1 MATID
6 FGRVNLL
13 ELDPRAGKFE
23 VLHQDV
29 DTINFKTEFTPIKVS

>member
-6 FGRVNLL
+6 FGRVNPL

-23 VLHQDV
+23 VFHQDV
-29 DTINFKTEFTPIKVS
+29 DTINSKTEVTPIEV